1 MDVVN
6 MEKTILEQYRE
17 QQKQKVNTFFK
28 TNNPMLNF
36 YNMVMSV
43 FVKKSYVV
51 HQNILNYKERREL
64 RNL

>member
-1 MDVVN
+1 